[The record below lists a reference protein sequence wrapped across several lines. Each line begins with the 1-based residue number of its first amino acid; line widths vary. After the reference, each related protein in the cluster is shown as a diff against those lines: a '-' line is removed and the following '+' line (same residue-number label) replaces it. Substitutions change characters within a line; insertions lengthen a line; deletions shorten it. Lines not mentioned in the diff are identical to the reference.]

1 MSLCLATPAAW
12 SGPASFPVCFAGARL
27 LAHGS
32 QAILR
37 EEVRRQEVRR
47 QAARRQEVRRQ
58 EVRRQ
63 EVRGEG
69 TYRQAVCGEEVPRQE
84 DGEESEE
91 AVLGDGD
98 ARGVS
103 ARDVAVD
110 GAVGLERV
118 GVSPL
123 GLLVRIRVRA

>member
-12 SGPASFPVCFAGARL
+12 SGPASFPVSSAGARL

-37 EEVRRQEVRR
+37 E
-47 QAARRQEVRRQ
+47 EVRRQ

-110 GAVGLERV
+110 DASVWNKWVFPRS
-118 GVSPL
+118 VSW
-123 GLLVRIRVRA
+123 

>member
-12 SGPASFPVCFAGARL
+12 SGPASFPVSSAGARL

-37 EEVRRQEVRR
+37 EEVRRQEV
-47 QAARRQEVRRQ
+47 RRQEVRRQ

-98 ARGVS
+98 ATGVS

-110 GAVGLERV
+110 GAVGLERA
-118 GVSPL
+118 GVPRSAS
-123 GLLVRIRVRA
+123 R

>member
-1 MSLCLATPAAW
+1 MRLCLATPAAW
-12 SGPASFPVCFAGARL
+12 SGPASFPVSSAGARL

-37 EEVRRQEVRR
+37 QEV
-47 QAARRQEVRRQ
+47 RRQEVRRQ

-69 TYRQAVCGEEVPRQE
+69 TYRQAVCGEGVPRQE

-103 ARDVAVD
+103 ARDVAVE
-110 GAVGLERV
+110 GAVGLEQV
-118 GVSPL
+118 GVPPL
-123 GLLVRIRVRA
+123 GL

>member
-1 MSLCLATPAAW
+1 MSFCLATPAAW
-12 SGPASFPVCFAGARL
+12 SGPASSRVSFAGARL

-47 QAARRQEVRRQ
+47 E
-58 EVRRQ
+58 

-69 TYRQAVCGEEVPRQE
+69 TYRQAVCDEEVPRQE
-84 DGEESEE
+84 ESEESEE

-110 GAVGLERV
+110 DASVWNKWVFPRS
-118 GVSPL
+118 VSW
-123 GLLVRIRVRA
+123 